1 MVLHCELRICFFPA
15 CVLPNITRKLLV
27 PTVKTL
33 ALAITKSWYRPLLLD
48 LLLASVFITQT
59 RRRSPGYA
67 SIFLNAGAH
76 IQHHYLFSS
85 RHYLG
90 ASKNP
95 QWFVNESDD
104 PILAVYKVYDTVIRA
119 IRSEFS
125 DATVFIST
133 GLSQRANV
141 KTVHYYRPKNHR
153 QLIDLLLS
161 SATDLSIQERM
172 SRDFLIACGDEGTA
186 RKVVD
191 ELEGIR
197 LGNGDQLSG

>member
-1 MVLHCELRICFFPA
+1 M
-15 CVLPNITRKLLV
+15 
-27 PTVKTL
+27 
-33 ALAITKSWYRPLLLD
+33 
-48 LLLASVFITQT
+48 
-59 RRRSPGYA
+59 
-67 SIFLNAGAH
+67 
-76 IQHHYLFSS
+76 
-85 RHYLG
+85 
-90 ASKNP
+90 
-95 QWFVNESDD
+95 
-104 PILAVYKVYDTVIRA
+104 
-119 IRSEFS
+119 
-125 DATVFIST
+125 FIST

-197 LGNGDQLSG
+197 LSNGDQLLRLDSRGSSIFCQVAYHDAPDENFIYRITG